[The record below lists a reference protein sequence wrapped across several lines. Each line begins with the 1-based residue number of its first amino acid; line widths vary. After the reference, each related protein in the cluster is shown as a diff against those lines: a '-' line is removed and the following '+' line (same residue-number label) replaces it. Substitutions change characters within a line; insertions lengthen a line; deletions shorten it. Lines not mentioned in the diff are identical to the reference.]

1 MAQHCAHSEQCPSAS
16 VPYGLYCTA
25 STAALY
31 PVLPAHIQAR
41 MPVRAQ
47 RHRAW
52 PLCAGMAARE
62 LHTTADRR
70 QALRL
75 RVAELL
81 DVFIRVNSKSALV
94 LELVRQL

>member
-1 MAQHCAHSEQCPSAS
+1 
-16 VPYGLYCTA
+16 
-25 STAALY
+25 
-31 PVLPAHIQAR
+31 
-41 MPVRAQ
+41 
-47 RHRAW
+47 
-52 PLCAGMAARE
+52 MAARE
-62 LHTTADRR
+62 LYTTVDRR

>member
-1 MAQHCAHSEQCPSAS
+1 
-16 VPYGLYCTA
+16 
-25 STAALY
+25 
-31 PVLPAHIQAR
+31 
-41 MPVRAQ
+41 MPVRA
-47 RHRAW
+47 RMCMAAVRM
-52 PLCAGMAARE
+52 CMAARE
-62 LHTTADRR
+62 LHTTVDRR

>member
-1 MAQHCAHSEQCPSAS
+1 MCMAA
-16 VPYGLYCTA
+16 
-25 STAALY
+25 
-31 PVLPAHIQAR
+31 VLT
-41 MPVRAQ
+41 
-47 RHRAW
+47 W
-52 PLCAGMAARE
+52 LLCAGMAARE
-62 LHTTADRR
+62 LHTTVDRR